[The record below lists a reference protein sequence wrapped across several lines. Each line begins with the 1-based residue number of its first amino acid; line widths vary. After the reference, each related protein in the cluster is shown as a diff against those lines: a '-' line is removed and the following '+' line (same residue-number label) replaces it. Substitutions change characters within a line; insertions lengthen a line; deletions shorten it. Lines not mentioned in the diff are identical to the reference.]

1 MQFIGLI
8 LNQVL
13 IPVATVF
20 FILSGLV
27 AAITSAGIEYSVFN
41 SLFTSTNQTRIPT
54 WLIASSFV
62 VVLEYSKIYLHYLNG
77 RIPYL
82 SDTFSKQFIKQ
93 AKALAII
100 PTLISII
107 CSICFTISTLDL
119 AAYDQEVIDAKI
131 SQYNS
136 SCQEDIAK
144 KQQELSDSK
153 MVRLEPYKLAKET
166 AVENLNTFTSSNLS
180 SKTATRKLQLLQESV
195 TLTATEFTEKEQEF
209 ENDYQQQLRDFK
221 NARETARDEA
231 IAALTN
237 ASSNQY
243 DNPIL
248 AHTLTVLA
256 QTIFARQT
264 YSRSC
269 YLIISICISLVL
281 SLFLE
286 ADIRLSQAFLAQPIH
301 RLVQTSAPEK
311 LRNWCNQCILSFIK
325 AACAIIIY
333 LFLMM
338 VSHNDVPHT
347 TVILGVISYM
357 LTSLLLNR
365 LPDLTSNRSE
375 HNIYLDLYYT
385 TRDCVLQG
393 VVSFFF
399 YLLLGFL
406 FQETALDISPAT
418 VGIGLGS
425 FLAATLNKLPRT
437 LIELQCAD

>member
-8 LNQVL
+8 LNQVA

-93 AKALAII
+93 AKTLAII

-153 MVRLEPYKLAKET
+153 TVRLEPYKKAKET
-166 AVENLNTFTSSNLS
+166 AVENLNNFTSSNLS

-209 ENDYQQQLRDFK
+209 ENDYQQQLSDFK

-237 ASSNQY
+237 VSSNQY

-248 AHTLTVLA
+248 AHTLTVFA
-256 QTIFARQT
+256 QTIFARHT

-269 YLIISICISLVL
+269 YLIISI
-281 SLFLE
+281 
-286 ADIRLSQAFLAQPIH
+286 
-301 RLVQTSAPEK
+301 
-311 LRNWCNQCILSFIK
+311 
-325 AACAIIIY
+325 
-333 LFLMM
+333 MM
-338 VSHNDVPHT
+338 GSHNDVPHT

-418 VGIGLGS
+418 IGIGLGS

-437 LIELQCAD
+437 LIELHCAD

>member
-1 MQFIGLI
+1 M
-8 LNQVL
+8 
-13 IPVATVF
+13 
-20 FILSGLV
+20 
-27 AAITSAGIEYSVFN
+27 
-41 SLFTSTNQTRIPT
+41 
-54 WLIASSFV
+54 
-62 VVLEYSKIYLHYLNG
+62 
-77 RIPYL
+77 
-82 SDTFSKQFIKQ
+82 
-93 AKALAII
+93 
-100 PTLISII
+100 
-107 CSICFTISTLDL
+107 
-119 AAYDQEVIDAKI
+119 
-131 SQYNS
+131 
-136 SCQEDIAK
+136 
-144 KQQELSDSK
+144 
-153 MVRLEPYKLAKET
+153 
-166 AVENLNTFTSSNLS
+166 
-180 SKTATRKLQLLQESV
+180 QLLQESV

-209 ENDYQQQLRDFK
+209 ENDYQQQLGDFK

-237 ASSNQY
+237 VSSNQY

-248 AHTLTVLA
+248 AHTLTVFA
-256 QTIFARQT
+256 QTIFARHT

-286 ADIRLSQAFLAQPIH
+286 ADIRLSQTFLAQPIH

-375 HNIYLDLYYT
+375 HNICLDLYYT